1 VLEYTLFHPGLITNY
16 LTRPYASSKHLHQVE
31 FPIDLYNRRALL
43 AEGAEDAELTLTTVQ
58 DFAAVVARA
67 IEYEGEWPV
76 VSGLQGDVLT
86 LGELIAL
93 GEKIRGGKF
102 TVETVSKAGLE
113 AGTWEASWVPKV
125 DHPSIPPEQV
135 ETMSKIV
142 VAGISLGLLKGSF
155 RASDEWNRLLPDF
168 RFARAGEF
176 LEEAWRGKV

>member
-1 VLEYTLFHPGLITNY
+1 MLEYTLFHMGLITNY

-31 FPIDLYNRRALL
+31 FPIDLYNRRAII

-58 DFAAVVARA
+58 DFATVVVRA

-102 TVETVSKAGLE
+102 KVESFSKADMV
-113 AGTWEASWVPKV
+113 AGTWESSWVPKM
-125 DHPSIPPEQV
+125 DHPSIPPDQV
-135 ETMSKIV
+135 ETMSKIGA
-142 VAGISLGLLKGSF
+142 AGISLGLLKGSF
-155 RASDEWNRLLPDF
+155 RASDEWNRILPEF
-168 RFARAGEF
+168 RFEKAGEF
-176 LEEAWRGKV
+176 LEKAWRGKA